1 MFKLFKK
8 SVSVITAFML
18 ACPLTC
24 TAADEKLYGPQ
35 DNGSYISNSN
45 ITYTAE
51 QIEAS
56 KVKPVLSL
64 TKTELNAEDCYGQSI
79 PVTLS
84 VKGAEYA
91 WSSMGVHIYY
101 DEKLSLVTDSRNNV
115 QKTWGVA
122 AEDMPLKQVSTIDNC
137 IFVTCAGDTGYGGDG
152 DIITFNFTLPD
163 NATYGD
169 NFPIE
174 IKYEYTILDS
184 VTSTDLFTNRID
196 MNTRDELMEA
206 YAFTKGLDNGYIK
219 IKEQLTTTTTST
231 TTTTTTTKPV
241 TTTTTTTTTKPVTTT
256 TTTTTKPVTTTTTTT
271 TTTTK
276 PVTTTTTTTTT
287 KPITTTTT
295 TTAPVTTTTPIVTTT
310 EPTNTTAP
318 QPITLGDVDL
328 DKEINASDAS
338 AALRIYALYATGS
351 DSEIAK
357 LYSELQLKNA
367 DVDKNGDIN
376 SSDASLI
383 LAFYAY
389 ESTGGTMK
397 FEEYLKTRK

>member
-219 IKEQLTTTTTST
+219 IKEQVTTTTST

-256 TTTTTKPVTTTTTTT
+256 TTTTTKPV
-271 TTTTK
+271 
-276 PVTTTTTTTTT
+276 TTTTTTTT

-367 DVDKNGDIN
+367 DVDENGDIN